1 MLCFPGFLCRDPSL
15 SWFFLHITVL
25 AYCEVFC
32 IKQLELASCCT
43 HCSASP
49 SGSRCSQTIQAAM
62 GIGSLFSN
70 MFLVSQKYLDIKTA
84 VNSFAPHLTSLPD
97 LRQFVVFFA
106 VFWGQAHLDLPL
118 PECPAPVP
126 WMSCCV
132 LLQRVCLGIIII
144 HSSPIEWR

>member
-1 MLCFPGFLCRDPSL
+1 MAVLCFPGFLCRDPSL

-49 SGSRCSQTIQAAM
+49 SNSRCSQTIQAAM
-62 GIGSLFSN
+62 GIGSLFCN

-97 LRQFVVFFA
+97 LRQFVVF
-106 VFWGQAHLDLPL
+106 
-118 PECPAPVP
+118 
-126 WMSCCV
+126 
-132 LLQRVCLGIIII
+132 LQFSGGKPTLTFPSQSVQPQCLGCRAV
-144 HSSPIEWR
+144 SCFNVCA